1 MPSSFSI
8 GVVVS
13 AALSGTFRTV
23 MGNAQRTLD
32 KLGSATTQ
40 MQQRQ
45 EALTRAVGRYGDIG
59 GSAARRL
66 NSELTRVGQTMER
79 LQQRQTSLSR
89 STIAAAALRDNRM
102 KLYGQALETYGL
114 GRAAYAAVK
123 PSVQKAMT
131 FQDNMAD
138 MAITAGYDN
147 KSRDALG
154 KNIRA
159 WSLKYNQTQDDLQAA
174 TSSLIGNNI
183 DDIDDIRAYLPSIA
197 RGATAT
203 RTTAEQWA
211 EAAFTTKQSLGIAA
225 KDFAAVQN
233 IMAYGGKAGSF
244 EIPDQVKWLP
254 SLAPQMAGI
263 SQGKE
268 AVAEMAA
275 ALQVAKIGAG
285 TSDEAANNFKNF
297 LTKLF
302 APDTQKRFADQGIN
316 LSESLM
322 RQKAEG
328 ISPIEGMMN
337 VIQWSLE
344 QKGPEAVKQFKAAM
358 ALKDDAA
365 RDQALQALQKNFGLG
380 ELFADMQVM
389 AFVRPMLANMD
400 KYRSIRANALKSANN
415 DVLGGDYAKR
425 LESPIE
431 KMKQLMVATNE
442 LGITLGEQL
451 TPTIVGAA
459 DKMLPLIT
467 ATGEWIKAHPH
478 LVQGIAGVVAGLI
491 VFKGFVVGLRLLIN
505 LIATP
510 IVTVVRSFK
519 AARGAW
525 ELLRAGFGRG
535 GGIARAAG
543 AISRLSGGVMR
554 LGRTLAGG
562 VLRGIVR
569 GGALMGRMG
578 MAGLRLGRI
587 LGGALR
593 QGLMIAGRA
602 VLFIGRAL
610 MMNPIGLLITGI
622 AIGAFLI
629 YRYWGPIS
637 TWFKARWEDI
647 KRAFSGGITGVAAL
661 IINWSP
667 VGLFYKAFAA
677 VMRYFN
683 IELPANFT
691 DFGANLI
698 DGLVSGITSKLAA
711 AKESIVSFGSSIKS
725 WFMETLDMHSPSRVF
740 MGFGDNIVQGAVIGI
755 DRTTPQAGIAATRLA
770 SALMPFGDSTPLAG
784 WLADLPARIT
794 RLAGQ
799 ASQGLS
805 TLLVPSVSRRP
816 PVPEVPTWPE
826 AGESTAV
833 RGGHARRGRGAAG
846 AFGPGITVHFAPVI
860 HIDGKRQNAG
870 PEIQN
875 ALGMGVRELEQMLAR
890 VLQQQQRRSFE

>member
-13 AALSGTFRTV
+13 AALHGTFRSV

-32 KLGSATTQ
+32 RLSSATTQ

-45 EALTRAVGRYGDIG
+45 EALTRAASRYGSLG
-59 GSAARRL
+59 GDAARRL
-66 NSELTRVGQTMER
+66 NSELTRVGQTMEQ
-79 LQQRQTSLSR
+79 LQRRQASLSR
-89 STIAAAALRDNRM
+89 ATIASTALRDNRM
-102 KLYGQALETYGL
+102 KLYAQGLETYGMA
-114 GRAAYAAVK
+114 RAVYGAVA
-123 PSVQKAMT
+123 PSVKKAAT
-131 FQDNMAD
+131 FQDNMTD

-147 KSRDALG
+147 KTRDSLG

-400 KYRSIRANALKSANN
+400 KYRTIRAEALKSANN
-415 DVLGGDYAKR
+415 DVLGADYAKR

-431 KMKQLMVATNE
+431 KMKKLMVATSD

-451 TPTIVGAA
+451 MPQVMGVA
-459 DKMLPLIT
+459 DAILPYIT
-467 ATGEWIKAHPH
+467 RLNTWAQTHPQ
-478 LVQGIAGVVAGLI
+478 VIQGIAGVIVGLLA
-491 VFKGFVVGLRLLIN
+491 FKGGLFILRMALNLAATPVFSLIKSFQGLRSGWL
-505 LIATP
+505 
-510 IVTVVRSFK
+510 
-519 AARGAW
+519 
-525 ELLRAGFGRG
+525 LLRAGFGQG
-535 GGIARAAG
+535 GGISRAAG
-543 AISRLSGGVMR
+543 AIGRLTRGIAGLTRS
-554 LGRTLAGG
+554 LAGG
-562 VLRGIVR
+562 MLRGIVR

-578 MAGLRLGRI
+578 SAGLRLGRI
-587 LGGALR
+587 LGGVLR

-622 AIGAFLI
+622 AVGAFLI

-691 DFGANLI
+691 DFGANMI

-711 AKESIVSFGSSIKS
+711 AKDTIVNFGSSVKG
-725 WFMETLDMHSPSRVF
+725 WFTETLGINSPSRVF

-755 DRTTPQAGIAATRLA
+755 DRTTPQAGSAASRLA
-770 SALMPFGDSTPLAG
+770 SALMPFGNSTPLAG
-784 WLADLPARIT
+784 WFADLPARIT

-833 RGGHARRGRGAAG
+833 RGGLARRGRGAAG
-846 AFGPGITVHFAPVI
+846 PSGPGITVHFAPVI